1 MDVFLFPLT
10 SLSLQPG
17 SLKPLNIFEPR
28 YKCMLEQSL
37 KEGTPIALVYGHH
50 NQQWPAAE
58 FDKIGNLHIPHE
70 SLVAIRRT
78 ACAGHPYV
86 VQRSDDGSVLV
97 SLEGQYKIWIEKL
110 LPFQNEGEGSSPLK
124 AQAIELKE
132 DLDLGPHYQLMYRI
146 IEKDFRSWVESS
158 SPQLKNHSLYQK
170 MFSTPS
176 NMISLY
182 SDLVIK
188 DPIVKQKVLESDNLN
203 DKLKILAKNKV
214 DQRTSSTHPP
224 TQDLHP

>member
-1 MDVFLFPLT
+1 
-10 SLSLQPG
+10 
-17 SLKPLNIFEPR
+17 
-28 YKCMLEQSL
+28 MLEQSL